1 MNVDMASVLAE
12 MQAGFLDEL
21 PERCNRVETQ
31 VLDLERGVSGA
42 LDELYRLVHS
52 LKGAGGTFGLP
63 LVSTICHQF
72 ENWIGETSGH
82 GDQRQASIGLRYVDL
97 LRRFAAREG
106 RTDAAIAQ
114 LEDDLERLRQQS
126 TQGRSSVLL
135 VEPSEVTRKLYQ
147 GVFAS
152 KNIRVLAVSRGLE
165 ALESLLHE
173 PVDLLVTSRELPDLN
188 ALAVVAALREAR
200 VRNSDIPAILVSS
213 SQAPVP
219 DYLRIDARLAR
230 DPKLVANLVKEV
242 EHLLNTR
249 KALPTRPA

>member
-1 MNVDMASVLAE
+1 MNVDMAAVLAE
-12 MQAGFLDEL
+12 MQATFLDEL

-31 VLDLERGVSGA
+31 MLNLESGVDGA
-42 LDELYRLVHS
+42 FDELYRLVHS

-63 LVSTICHQF
+63 LITTICHQF
-72 ENWIGETSGH
+72 ENWIGETSGRWGKH
-82 GDQRQASIGLRYVDL
+82 QVNVGLGYIDL

-106 RTDAAIAQ
+106 RTDTAIAQ
-114 LEDDLERLRQQS
+114 LEDALERLRQQRS
-126 TQGRSSVLL
+126 QGRSSVLL

-152 KNIRVLAVSRGLE
+152 KSIRVLAVSRGLD

-188 ALAVVAALREAR
+188 ALAVVAALREAHT
-200 VRNSDIPAILVSS
+200 RNSDIPVILVSS
-213 SQAPVP
+213 SLAPVP
-219 DYLRIDARLAR
+219 DYLRIGSKLAR

-242 EHLLNTR
+242 EHLL
-249 KALPTRPA
+249 PTKSG